1 MPRVPQTNLNPNGL
15 PGFTAPNVVP
25 FRSAQGQQIA
35 NFGQALEGV
44 GLGGLDIARQMQEDV
59 DNGRATQ
66 RYNIWETEN
75 QKDLAE
81 YLNATGEN
89 ALGDNRQRILD
100 RIEKRAE
107 ELSGGLENE
116 VQKGMFRQQVARR
129 MPAITGRVVSHEA
142 DQARTF
148 RAAESATMADTAL
161 GTAVAAMV
169 EGPVPDLVDF
179 ERARNTL
186 VDQVRVAADVMGMGP
201 KETEAMVLERT
212 TKMHLD
218 IIGRLVDKGRV
229 EEARKYLAGEIP
241 GVSEKALRQEVSPQG
256 RGKMEAAVREAK
268 LSDDASKMAL
278 DIIDRLDRSSGGI
291 DIVTGGRALLQADL
305 RDNKISAEMADAVW
319 TRIREEATFRAETI
333 AGQVNQAMIQAEVW
347 LSADENRDKGADQLP
362 ANLKATL
369 KAGGKWAAIVQ
380 FSNNGRHATDPM
392 VWEDVMRFTPKEFAT
407 LPEQIFMDKVRGNL
421 SPAQF
426 DEAWALWRKA
436 RDQATTEDDSL
447 LSLAQQIHMRSV
459 APKWLQITETGQ
471 FEEDEPGGW
480 AAVFLIKQAVQDA
493 INQHTIDEKSPPNA
507 KEKEAILDKV
517 FTDRAFTTVGTN
529 RAVPIIGISGPPAP
543 ESIVEDAVR
552 FVIGGQGDIFRIPV
566 PVFLEIRRQLAAAN
580 DPTTDAE
587 VLKLWFANKQP
598 KTVQELNKDGGR

>member
-459 APKWLQITETGQ
+459 APKWLQITET
-471 FEEDEPGGW
+471 
-480 AAVFLIKQAVQDA
+480 
-493 INQHTIDEKSPPNA
+493 
-507 KEKEAILDKV
+507 
-517 FTDRAFTTVGTN
+517 
-529 RAVPIIGISGPPAP
+529 
-543 ESIVEDAVR
+543 
-552 FVIGGQGDIFRIPV
+552 
-566 PVFLEIRRQLAAAN
+566 
-580 DPTTDAE
+580 
-587 VLKLWFANKQP
+587 
-598 KTVQELNKDGGR
+598 